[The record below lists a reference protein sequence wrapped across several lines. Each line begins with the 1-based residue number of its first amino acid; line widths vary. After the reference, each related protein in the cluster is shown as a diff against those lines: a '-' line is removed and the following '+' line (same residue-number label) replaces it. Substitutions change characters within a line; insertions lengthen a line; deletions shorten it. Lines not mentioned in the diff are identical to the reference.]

1 MITLVVA
8 NQKGGVGKTTT
19 AVNLAASL
27 AATKRKVL
35 LIDIDSQANATT
47 GSGHEKAED
56 KLTIMDVLARGA
68 CIKETILPCADF
80 GFDLV
85 PSCQDLISAD
95 IEMTTVPAASLQL
108 KNALR
113 SLEGSY
119 DYVIIDCPPS
129 LGILTLN
136 ALRASSKLIIPMQC
150 EYYAMEG
157 LVSLNKAIN
166 DINSKT
172 GENIQISAILRT
184 MFDPRARLTREVSE
198 ELQKYFPNELCS
210 TVIPRNIK
218 LAEAPSSGKP
228 GLFYDPTAKGTVAY
242 LALAGEVISKFE
254 KDSMVA

>member
-1 MITLVVA
+1 M
-8 NQKGGVGKTTT
+8 
-19 AVNLAASL
+19 
-27 AATKRKVL
+27 
-35 LIDIDSQANATT
+35 
-47 GSGHEKAED
+47 
-56 KLTIMDVLARGA
+56 
-68 CIKETILPCADF
+68 PCTDF

-113 SLEGSY
+113 SLEDSY

>member
-1 MITLVVA
+1 M
-8 NQKGGVGKTTT
+8 
-19 AVNLAASL
+19 
-27 AATKRKVL
+27 
-35 LIDIDSQANATT
+35 
-47 GSGHEKAED
+47 
-56 KLTIMDVLARGA
+56 
-68 CIKETILPCADF
+68 
-80 GFDLV
+80 
-85 PSCQDLISAD
+85 
-95 IEMTTVPAASLQL
+95 
-108 KNALR
+108 
-113 SLEGSY
+113 
-119 DYVIIDCPPS
+119 
-129 LGILTLN
+129 GILTLN

>member
-1 MITLVVA
+1 
-8 NQKGGVGKTTT
+8 
-19 AVNLAASL
+19 
-27 AATKRKVL
+27 
-35 LIDIDSQANATT
+35 
-47 GSGHEKAED
+47 
-56 KLTIMDVLARGA
+56 
-68 CIKETILPCADF
+68 
-80 GFDLV
+80 
-85 PSCQDLISAD
+85 
-95 IEMTTVPAASLQL
+95 MTTVPAASLQL
-108 KNALR
+108 KNSLR
-113 SLEGSY
+113 PLEGSY

-166 DINSKT
+166 DINTKT

-218 LAEAPSSGKP
+218 LAEAPSAGKP
-228 GLFYDPTAKGTVAY
+228 GLFYDPKAKGAVAY

>member
-68 CIKETILPCADF
+68 NIKETILPCADF

>member
-1 MITLVVA
+1 MGSEMGI
-8 NQKGGVGKTTT
+8 
-19 AVNLAASL
+19 
-27 AATKRKVL
+27 R
-35 LIDIDSQANATT
+35 DST

-68 CIKETILPCADF
+68 CIKETILPCTDF

>member
-1 MITLVVA
+1 M
-8 NQKGGVGKTTT
+8 
-19 AVNLAASL
+19 
-27 AATKRKVL
+27 
-35 LIDIDSQANATT
+35 
-47 GSGHEKAED
+47 
-56 KLTIMDVLARGA
+56 
-68 CIKETILPCADF
+68 
-80 GFDLV
+80 

>member
-68 CIKETILPCADF
+68 NIKETILPCADF

-95 IEMTTVPAASLQL
+95 IEMTSVPAASLQL

>member
-68 CIKETILPCADF
+68 NIKETILPCTDF

-95 IEMTTVPAASLQL
+95 IEMTAVPAASLQL

-113 SLEGSY
+113 PLEGSY

-150 EYYAMEG
+150 EY
-157 LVSLNKAIN
+157 LSLIH
-166 DINSKT
+166 I
-172 GENIQISAILRT
+172 
-184 MFDPRARLTREVSE
+184 
-198 ELQKYFPNELCS
+198 
-210 TVIPRNIK
+210 
-218 LAEAPSSGKP
+218 
-228 GLFYDPTAKGTVAY
+228 
-242 LALAGEVISKFE
+242 
-254 KDSMVA
+254 

>member
-56 KLTIMDVLARGA
+56 KLTIMDVLVRGA
-68 CIKETILPCADF
+68 CIKETILPCTDF

-166 DINSKT
+166 VRNSTT
-172 GENIQISAILRT
+172 G
-184 MFDPRARLTREVSE
+184 
-198 ELQKYFPNELCS
+198 
-210 TVIPRNIK
+210 
-218 LAEAPSSGKP
+218 
-228 GLFYDPTAKGTVAY
+228 
-242 LALAGEVISKFE
+242 
-254 KDSMVA
+254 

>member
-1 MITLVVA
+1 
-8 NQKGGVGKTTT
+8 
-19 AVNLAASL
+19 
-27 AATKRKVL
+27 
-35 LIDIDSQANATT
+35 
-47 GSGHEKAED
+47 
-56 KLTIMDVLARGA
+56 LARGA
-68 CIKETILPCADF
+68 CIKETILPCIDF

>member
-68 CIKETILPCADF
+68 NIKETILPCADF

-210 TVIPRNIK
+210 TVIPRNVK

-228 GLFYDPTAKGTVAY
+228 SLFYDPKAKGTVAY

>member
-68 CIKETILPCADF
+68 DIKETILPCADF

>member
-68 CIKETILPCADF
+68 NIKETILPCTDF

-95 IEMTTVPAASLQL
+95 IEMITVPAASLQL

-210 TVIPRNIK
+210 TVIPRNVK

-228 GLFYDPTAKGTVAY
+228 GLFYDPKAKGTVAY

>member
-68 CIKETILPCADF
+68 NIKETILPCADF

-198 ELQKYFPNELCS
+198 ALQKYFPNELCS
-210 TVIPRNIK
+210 TVIPRNVK

-228 GLFYDPTAKGTVAY
+228 GLFYDPKAKGTVAY

>member
-1 MITLVVA
+1 LITLVVA

-68 CIKETILPCADF
+68 CIKETILPCRDF

>member
-68 CIKETILPCADF
+68 NIKETILPCADF

-210 TVIPRNIK
+210 TVIPRNVK

>member
-47 GSGHEKAED
+47 GSGHEKAEA

-68 CIKETILPCADF
+68 NIKETILPCADF